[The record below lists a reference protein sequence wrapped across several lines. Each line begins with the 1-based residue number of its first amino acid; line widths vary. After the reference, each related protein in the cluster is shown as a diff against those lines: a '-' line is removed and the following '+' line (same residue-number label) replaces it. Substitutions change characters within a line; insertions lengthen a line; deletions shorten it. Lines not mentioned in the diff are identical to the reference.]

1 MPGETEGPLTEIKRG
16 ALPETASPYRLL
28 LFFFFPI
35 IAVGAVTAVIAV
47 IAAMAGFYREEMLLT
62 AAGIGVLLAFPTLLL
77 IHRERA
83 DRNAAREALENVE
96 ARVGGIVESAMD
108 AIITIDESQRVVQFN
123 AAAERAFRWPRAA
136 VIGQKLDILLPQ
148 RFRGGHGRH
157 IERFGETAVTS
168 RGMGAQTVLHGLR
181 ANGEEFPIEASI
193 SQHPEGGN
201 KLFTVILRDVTQR
214 VQAEEQLARSEARLR
229 GILDSAMDS
238 IITVDE
244 RQHIVLFNAAAEEVF
259 KCSREEA
266 IGAPLT
272 WFIPERFRAAHGEQV
287 RRFGGTGGASRR
299 MGGAGRG
306 ARVVT
311 GLRRTG
317 EEFPIEASISQTTE
331 GGHRFY
337 TVILRDVTARVRAEQ
352 ALRDSREEIQQL
364 ALAAST
370 AREQEKSR
378 IARELHDELG
388 QALTA
393 LKIDVGWLRE
403 NVPEASEETK
413 KKLSAMQVLLDGT
426 VAAARRISSD
436 LRPLML
442 DDLGLTA
449 AADWLAHNFTNRTG
463 VPCELVIGG
472 GDLDLADPH
481 ATAVFRV
488 LQESLTNVAKHADAT
503 QVEATLERTDDEVI
517 LTVRDNGRGFAT
529 DAPRKHGSFGLTG
542 LRERAY
548 LLGGDVK
555 LESAPGQGTTVEMRI
570 PVKKDDP

>member
-1 MPGETEGPLTEIKRG
+1 MPGDTQGPLTEIKRG
-16 ALPETASPYRLL
+16 ALPEGESSYRLL
-28 LFFFFPI
+28 LYFFFPI
-35 IAVGAVTAVIAV
+35 IAVGAVTAVIAA
-47 IAAMAGFYREEMLLT
+47 IAALAGFYREEMLLT
-62 AAGIGVLLAFPTLLL
+62 AAGIGCVLAIPTLIL
-77 IHRERA
+77 IHRERSE
-83 DRNAAREALENVE
+83 RIEARQALENVE

-108 AIITIDESQRVVQFN
+108 AIVTIDETQRIVQFN

-136 VIGQKLDILLPQ
+136 IVGQKLDMLLPE
-148 RFRGGHGRH
+148 RFRRGHGLH
-157 IERFGETAVTS
+157 IERFGQTAVTS

-181 ANGEEFPIEASI
+181 ADGEEFPIEASI
-193 SQHPEGGN
+193 SQHTEGGK
-201 KLFTVILRDVTQR
+201 KLFTVILRDITR
-214 VQAEEQLARSEARLR
+214 RMRAEEQLARSEARLR

-266 IGAPLT
+266 IGAPLA
-272 WFIPERFRAAHGEQV
+272 WFIPERFRAAHGDQV
-287 RRFGGTGGASRR
+287 RRFGEGRGASRR
-299 MGGAGRG
+299 MGGVGRG
-306 ARVVT
+306 ARVVM

-317 EEFPIEASISQTTE
+317 EEFPIEASISQTAE

-337 TVILRDVTARVRAEQ
+337 TVILRDVTERLRAEQ

-393 LKIDVGWLRE
+393 LKIDVGWMRE
-403 NVPEASEETK
+403 NVPEASEEAK
-413 KKLSAMQVLLDGT
+413 RKLSAMQVLLDGT

-449 AADWLAHNFTNRTG
+449 AADWLAHNFSTRTG

-517 LTVRDNGRGFAT
+517 LTVRDNGRGFST
-529 DAPRKHGSFGLTG
+529 DAPRKQGSFGLTG

-548 LLGGDVK
+548 LLGGDVR

-570 PVKKDDP
+570 PVKAEGA

>member
-1 MPGETEGPLTEIKRG
+1 MPGDTQGPLTEIKRG
-16 ALPETASPYRLL
+16 ALPETGSPYPLL

-47 IAAMAGFYREEMLLT
+47 IAALAGFHREEMLLT
-62 AAGIGVLLAFPTLLL
+62 AAGIGVLLAFPTLVL

-83 DRNAAREALENVE
+83 ERNAAREALENVE

-136 VIGQKLDILLPQ
+136 VIGQKLDMLMPQ

-157 IERFGETAVTS
+157 IERFGQTAVTS
-168 RGMGAQTVLHGLR
+168 RGMGSQTVLHGLR

-193 SQHPEGGN
+193 SQHTEGDS

-214 VQAEEQLARSEARLR
+214 VHAEEQLARSEARLR
-229 GILDSAMDS
+229 GILGSAMDS

-244 RQHIVLFNAAAEEVF
+244 RQHIVLFNAAAELVF
-259 KCSREEA
+259 RCSREEA

-287 RRFGGTGGASRR
+287 RSFGAGGGASRR
-299 MGGAGRG
+299 MGGVG
-306 ARVVT
+306 ARLVM

-317 EEFPIEASISQTTE
+317 EEFPIEASISQASE
-331 GGHRFY
+331 GGQRFY
-337 TVILRDVTARVRAEQ
+337 TVILRDVTERVRAEE

-364 ALAAST
+364 ALAASS

-403 NVPEASEETK
+403 NIPAASEEAK
-413 KKLSAMQVLLDGT
+413 KKFSAMQVLLDGT

-463 VPCELVIGG
+463 VPCELVIAG

-503 QVEATLERTDDEVI
+503 QVEATLERTGDEVI
-517 LTVRDNGRGFAT
+517 LTVRDNGRGFAPE
-529 DAPRKHGSFGLTG
+529 APRKQGSFGLTG
-542 LRERAY
+542 LRERAF
-548 LLGGDVK
+548 LLGGDVR

-570 PVKKDDP
+570 PVKDLA